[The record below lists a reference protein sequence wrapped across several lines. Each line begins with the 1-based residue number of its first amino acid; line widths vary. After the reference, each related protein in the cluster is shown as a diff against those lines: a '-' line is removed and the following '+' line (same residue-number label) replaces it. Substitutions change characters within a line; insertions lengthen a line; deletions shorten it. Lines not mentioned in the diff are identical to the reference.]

1 MKEKLYNGC
10 INLVIILLPF
20 AMVWGAVTLFKND
33 EYIKGGLCVLGA
45 LILGI
50 PIIGLFS
57 TSKDIKKDNPSVP
70 QIQLPNTKKELIE
83 VAKRITCN
91 DKDIMNVVLQG
102 LESPKDFCQ
111 MEIKASSEKKY
122 DYQQLLDWYE
132 EEKSITNLKKM
143 VMLYAIGNSNYVAG
157 FDWKDDLETF
167 LWKMKELRCLKQ
179 HNLPI
184 NDSSLTSDGDISQ
197 WCLLINKQWKPLG
210 FQIMFIDADSDEY
223 WVAIVPITTDI
234 E

>member
-20 AMVWGAVTLFKND
+20 AMVWGAVTLFKNG

-45 LILGI
+45 LLFGL

-57 TSKDIKKDNPSVP
+57 KSNNIKKENPSVP
-70 QIQLPNTKKELIE
+70 QIQLPTTKKELIK

-91 DKDIMNVVLQG
+91 DKDIMNVVLQS

-111 MEIKASSEKKY
+111 MEIKAASEKKY

-132 EEKSITNLKKM
+132 EEKSITNFKKM

-197 WCLLINKQWKPLG
+197 WCLIINEQWKPLG
-210 FQIMFIDADSDEY
+210 FQIIFIDADSDEY
-223 WVAIVPITTDI
+223 WVAIVPITNDI

>member
-45 LILGI
+45 LLFGL

-57 TSKDIKKDNPSVP
+57 KSNNIKKENPSVP
-70 QIQLPNTKKELIE
+70 QIQLPTTKKELIK

-102 LESPKDFCQ
+102 LESPEDFCQ
-111 MEIKASSEKKY
+111 MEIKAASERKY

-132 EEKSITNLKKM
+132 EEKSITNLKKI

-197 WCLLINKQWKPLG
+197 WCLIINEQWKPLG
-210 FQIMFIDADSDEY
+210 FQIIFIDADSDEY
-223 WVAIVPITTDI
+223 WVAIVPITNDI

>member
-10 INLVIILLPF
+10 INLIIILLPF

-45 LILGI
+45 LLFGL

-57 TSKDIKKDNPSVP
+57 KSKDIKKENPSVP
-70 QIQLPNTKKELIE
+70 QIPLPTTKKELIK

-111 MEIKASSEKKY
+111 MEIKAASEKKY

-143 VMLYAIGNSNYVAG
+143 VMLYVIGNSNYVAG

-197 WCLLINKQWKPLG
+197 WCLLINEQWKPLG

>member
-20 AMVWGAVTLFKND
+20 VMVWGAVTLFKND

-45 LILGI
+45 LLFGL

-57 TSKDIKKDNPSVP
+57 KSNNIKKENPSEP
-70 QIQLPNTKKELIE
+70 QIQLPTTKKELIK

-91 DKDIMNVVLQG
+91 DKDIMNVVLQS

-111 MEIKASSEKKY
+111 MEIKAVSEKKY

-132 EEKSITNLKKM
+132 EEKSITNFKKM

-197 WCLLINKQWKPLG
+197 WCLIINEQWKPLG
-210 FQIMFIDADSDEY
+210 FQIIFIDADSDEY
-223 WVAIVPITTDI
+223 WVAIVPITNDI

>member
-20 AMVWGAVTLFKND
+20 AMVWGAVTLFKNG

-45 LILGI
+45 LLFGL

-57 TSKDIKKDNPSVP
+57 KSNNIKKENPSVP
-70 QIQLPNTKKELIE
+70 QIQLPTTKKELIK

-91 DKDIMNVVLQG
+91 DKDIMNVVLQS

-111 MEIKASSEKKY
+111 MEIKAASEKKY

-132 EEKSITNLKKM
+132 EEKSITNLKKI

-197 WCLLINKQWKPLG
+197 WCLIINEQWKPLG
-210 FQIMFIDADSDEY
+210 FQIIFIDADSDEY
-223 WVAIVPITTDI
+223 WVAIVPITNDI